1 MGETPYRIFFT
12 VHPGTD
18 RRFAS
23 FIDFLAQIP
32 EVHWVGTLIGYYQIG
47 LQLRASSFEQLRHV
61 LDSIDQA
68 FGAIIVQKEYA
79 IISELTFL
87 STNPV
92 RQKRVKTPKMSFRA
106 TSDQV
111 KLDEVDRAILTV
123 LRERPLTPLSELGRA
138 LKMPTNTVT
147 YRFKNLVDK
156 QVILGFFYSHDERR
170 YGFES
175 YLLLVSVMGLGT
187 KAIEQ
192 LRIFALQH
200 SQIIMFTTCTGR
212 WDFEFEVVVS
222 DVRELQRI
230 VDGIHTAAQG
240 AVRDVLI
247 HAWGHDFKG

>member
-1 MGETPYRIFFT
+1 M
-12 VHPGTD
+12 
-18 RRFAS
+18 
-23 FIDFLAQIP
+23 
-32 EVHWVGTLIGYYQIG
+32 GTLIGYYQIG
-47 LQLRASSFEQLRHV
+47 LQLRASSFEQLRRV

-200 SQIIMFTTCTGR
+200 SQIIMFTACTGR